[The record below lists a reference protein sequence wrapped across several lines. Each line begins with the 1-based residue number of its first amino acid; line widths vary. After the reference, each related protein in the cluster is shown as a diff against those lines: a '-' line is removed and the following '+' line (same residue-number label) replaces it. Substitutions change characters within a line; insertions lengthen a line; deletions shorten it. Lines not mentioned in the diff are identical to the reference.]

1 LAAIRPASDA
11 AFWPAPI
18 STWRRLPGP
27 GFDAADRARGPS
39 MSSAPGSR
47 PSTTAIVGW
56 LIAAAVLVGLAILV
70 VVNGQS
76 IWRSF
81 FPPDAKSVE
90 GQQIR
95 DLYDIVFAIAVVIFF
110 VVEGLIVWTVIRYR
124 RRPGDDVLPPQTHG
138 NNLAEVTWTL
148 VPTLIVI
155 FLFVISW
162 QTLNSVEAV
171 NPQPDLRVKAVARQ
185 FSWSFEYFPATADPT
200 DPAVKPVF
208 SITQQEAPEGG
219 LFVPAG
225 QTTHLYLESP
235 DVIHAFY
242 VPQFLFKRDV
252 IPGVHNQFDLE
263 IPASDAGQTYR
274 GQCAELCGIGHRT
287 MIFDVQ
293 ALAPADFQAW
303 YEKQVTAA
311 NATPPPAPSGAAAGP
326 SIPLTAQGVKF
337 DQTALTAPAAGF
349 TIHFDNKDAGTPHDV
364 DILDASGA
372 KVVDNKDFP
381 GVEARDYPIPAL
393 PAGTYKFEC
402 SIHPTLM
409 FGTLTVQ

>member
-1 LAAIRPASDA
+1 
-11 AFWPAPI
+11 
-18 STWRRLPGP
+18 
-27 GFDAADRARGPS
+27 
-39 MSSAPGSR
+39 MSSAPRSR

-56 LIAAAVLVGLAILV
+56 LIAAAVLIALAALV
-70 VVNGQS
+70 ALNAQS

-90 GQQIR
+90 GEQIR
-95 DLYDIVFAIAVVIFF
+95 SLYDIVFAIAAVIFF
-110 VVEGLIVWTVIRYR
+110 FVEGLIVWTVIRYR
-124 RRPGDDVLPPQTHG
+124 RKPGDDSLPPQTHG
-138 NNLAEVTWTL
+138 NNLAEITWVL
-148 VPTLIVI
+148 IPTLIVLY
-155 FLFVISW
+155 LFVISW
-162 QTLNSVEAV
+162 QTLNTVEAASPSPNLKV
-171 NPQPDLRVKAVARQ
+171 RAVAGQ
-185 FSWSFEYFPATADPT
+185 FQWSFQYLPANADVT
-200 DPAVKPVF
+200 TQPVF
-208 SITQQEAPEGG
+208 TITAPEGPDGG
-219 LFVPAG
+219 LTLPAG
-225 QTTHLYLESP
+225 ATTHLFLKSP

-252 IPGVHNQFDLE
+252 IPGVDNQFDLQ

-274 GQCAELCGIGHRT
+274 GQCAELCGVGHRI
-287 MIFDVQ
+287 MLFEVH

-303 YEKQVTAA
+303 YDKQVAAA

-326 SIPLTAQGVKF
+326 TIPLTAQGVKF
-337 DQTALTAPAAGF
+337 DQATLTGPATGF
-349 TIHFDNKDAGTPHDV
+349 TIHFDNKDTGTPHDV

-381 GVEARDYPIPAL
+381 GPGARDYAIPAL